1 MQEIKKER
9 ESMIYPTLEEL
20 SKQGKYNRYAITM
33 AAAKGARM
41 VTEEYVM
48 EREHAEQLIARKETD
63 KPLAALID
71 EELRDEKAVRTSVHR
86 LRNGEFLIEEES
98 ANAEEPQTAEES
110 AEDGAEEEAREEA
123 EVSDASKDADA
134 GEEPQN

>member
-48 EREHAEQLIARKETD
+48 EREHA
-63 KPLAALID
+63 
-71 EELRDEKAVRTSVHR
+71 S
-86 LRNGEFLIEEES
+86 N
-98 ANAEEPQTAEES
+98 
-110 AEDGAEEEAREEA
+110 
-123 EVSDASKDADA
+123 
-134 GEEPQN
+134 

>member
-71 EELRDEKAVRTSVHR
+71 EE
-86 LRNGEFLIEEES
+86 S

-134 GEEPQN
+134 

>member
-63 KPLAALID
+63 KPLTRSCGMRKQCALRCIVC
-71 EELRDEKAVRTSVHR
+71 ATG
-86 LRNGEFLIEEES
+86 NF
-98 ANAEEPQTAEES
+98 
-110 AEDGAEEEAREEA
+110 
-123 EVSDASKDADA
+123 
-134 GEEPQN
+134 

>member
-1 MQEIKKER
+1 M
-9 ESMIYPTLEEL
+9 
-20 SKQGKYNRYAITM
+20 
-33 AAAKGARM
+33 
-41 VTEEYVM
+41 
-48 EREHAEQLIARKETD
+48 
-63 KPLAALID
+63 AALID

-134 GEEPQN
+134 GEESQN

>member
-1 MQEIKKER
+1 MR
-9 ESMIYPTLEEL
+9 
-20 SKQGKYNRYAITM
+20 A
-33 AAAKGARM
+33 
-41 VTEEYVM
+41 
-48 EREHAEQLIARKETD
+48 
-63 KPLAALID
+63 
-71 EELRDEKAVRTSVHR
+71 SVHR

-134 GEEPQN
+134 GEESQN

>member
-20 SKQGKYNRYAITM
+20 RVAVDVLCNCIKIAAITM

-134 GEEPQN
+134 